1 MSKTND
7 TILSI
12 SLLKNSIETILR
24 NIEELERIKSDNGD
38 WGIHVNRLKQQTEK
52 LIQKVESAPLE
63 QLTKVLKKKKLKR
76 QRKKYKLK
84 QIKADAKNRITPQDL
99 ISQKISNI
107 QQSNKY
113 PSSPSHVTHISSVKK
128 CHHIRLL
135 KQHDAQRF
143 LRTFELLKELH
154 FSRGQNVHNTKEFAE
169 QLRDLRIYWG
179 KIFDENNTECTQER
193 HVEDQ
198 WNETIFG
205 QVEHSCYN
213 GEQKMSDFIR
223 IRHIWDSYLTRSKN
237 GSSIPGGWIL
247 PSENA
252 SSEWQ
257 QYQVI

>member
-12 SLLKNSIETILR
+12 SLLKNSIETILT
-24 NIEELERIKSDNGD
+24 NIKELERIKYDHGD
-38 WGIHVNRLKQQTEK
+38 WGIHVNRLKQHTEE

-63 QLTKVLKKKKLKR
+63 QLTKVLKKRKLKR
-76 QRKKYKLK
+76 QQKKYKLK
-84 QIKADAKNRITPQDL
+84 QLKANAKNRITPQEL
-99 ISQKISNI
+99 KSERISNI

-113 PSSPSHVTHISSVKK
+113 PSNPSYVRDISTVKK

-143 LRTFELLKELH
+143 IQTFELLKKLH
-154 FSRGQNVHNTKEFAE
+154 FSRGQNVHNTKEFGE

-179 KIFDENNTECTQER
+179 KILDETNIECTQER

-205 QVEHSCYN
+205 SVEHSCYD
-213 GEQKMSDFIR
+213 GEQKISDLLR
-223 IRHIWDSYLTRSKN
+223 IRRIWDSYLTRSKN

-247 PSENA
+247 PNENA
-252 SSEWQ
+252 NSEWQ
-257 QYQVI
+257 QYRVI

>member
-1 MSKTND
+1 MSKSNE

-12 SLLKNSIETILR
+12 SLLKNSIETILT

-52 LIQKVESAPLE
+52 LIEKVESAPLE
-63 QLTKVLKKKKLKR
+63 QLTKVLKKRKLKR

-84 QIKADAKNRITPQDL
+84 QIKADAKNRTT
-99 ISQKISNI
+99 SQNKKSERISNI

-113 PSSPSHVTHISSVKK
+113 PSNPSYVRDISSVKK

-143 LRTFELLKELH
+143 LRTFDLLKKLH

-169 QLRDLRIYWG
+169 QLRDLRIFWG
-179 KIFDENNTECTQER
+179 KILDENNIECTQER

-205 QVEHSCYN
+205 SAEHSCYD
-213 GEQKMSDFIR
+213 GEQKISDFLR
-223 IRHIWDSYLTRSKN
+223 IRRIWDSYLTRSKN
-237 GSSIPGGWIL
+237 GSSIPVGWIF

-257 QYQVI
+257 QYRII